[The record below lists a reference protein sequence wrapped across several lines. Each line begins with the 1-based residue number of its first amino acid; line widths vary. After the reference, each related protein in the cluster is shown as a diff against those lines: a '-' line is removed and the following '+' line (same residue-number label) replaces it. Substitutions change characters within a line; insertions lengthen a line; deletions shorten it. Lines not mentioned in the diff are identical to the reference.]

1 MNLEHEVINLS
12 NNLNVNK
19 HNENLEII
27 SRIKFIVDYLK
38 QDKKEMSIYA
48 LDEIL
53 AKYKKVFKKEEFSS
67 LKSGVFVIKVA
78 LYSDYNKNDLN
89 GFIEDCIKEI
99 IKENAYKD

>member
-19 HNENLEII
+19 YNENLEII
-27 SRIKFIVDYLK
+27 SHIKFIVDYLK
-38 QDKKEMSIYA
+38 QDKKEMSIYT

-53 AKYKKVFKKEEFSS
+53 AKYKKVLKNEEFNT
-67 LKSGVFVIKVA
+67 LKSGAFVIKVA
-78 LYSDYNKNDLN
+78 LYSHYNKNDLN

-99 IKENAYKD
+99 IKEKCT